1 MLKRETHSIFKCV
14 KLGFDATSIHAD
26 FISVLGEQ
34 APSYPTVARWVARFK
49 EGREDLEDDE
59 RIGRPITMTT
69 QTNIELV
76 RAVIEANPFSTYDDI
91 QAETSLCHGTINHI
105 IHDCLKMRKITSRW
119 VPHLLSDQNRADR
132 VRLCRE
138 YLAKF
143 RNQSWRLGDV
153 VTGDESWFYW
163 RQIGRKQAN
172 ASWVGEGE
180 SPRTIV
186 RRDRFEPKTMVI
198 ILFRRSGVD

>member
-1 MLKRETHSIFKCV
+1 
-14 KLGFDATSIHAD
+14 
-26 FISVLGEQ
+26 
-34 APSYPTVARWVARFK
+34 
-49 EGREDLEDDE
+49 
-59 RIGRPITMTT
+59 
-69 QTNIELV
+69 
-76 RAVIEANPFSTYDDI
+76 
-91 QAETSLCHGTINHI
+91 
-105 IHDCLKMRKITSRW
+105 MRKITSRW

-143 RNQSWRLGDV
+143 KNQSWRFGDV

-186 RRDRFEPKTMVI
+186 RRDRFEPKTMVC
-198 ILFRRSGVD
+198 ILFRRSGVDQITYWNREATITSESYIEDCLKPLERTIKKQRPTLGAKILNFTMTMPDLMLLNRS